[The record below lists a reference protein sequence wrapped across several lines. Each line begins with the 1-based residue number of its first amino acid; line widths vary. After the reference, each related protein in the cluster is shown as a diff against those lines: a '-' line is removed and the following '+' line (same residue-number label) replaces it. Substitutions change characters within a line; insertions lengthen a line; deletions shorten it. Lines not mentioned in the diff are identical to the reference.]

1 MAVQEV
7 APPVADVRGVE
18 HAVPAVDHVVI
29 DREDHRGGIGGYAS
43 GPVSMR
49 LDRTRRG
56 EVFFRFRFYVS
67 MLTAMDARVGG
78 SGTRGIDAWTHWTHH
93 EE

>member
-43 GPVSMR
+43 GPAMMR
-49 LDRTRRG
+49 LGRTRRL
-56 EVFFRFRFYVS
+56 VRFSFSV
-67 MLTAMDARVGG
+67 LCFDDDGDG
-78 SGTRGIDAWTHWTHH
+78 CSGTRGIDGWAHWTHH

>member
-29 DREDHRGGIGGYAS
+29 DRDDHRGGIGGYAS

-49 LDRTRRG
+49 LDRTRRSEFIFSFSVLCFDDDG
-56 EVFFRFRFYVS
+56 
-67 MLTAMDARVGG
+67 DGC
-78 SGTRGIDAWTHWTHH
+78 SGTRGIDGWTHWTHH

>member
-49 LDRTRRG
+49 LVDRTRRSERQWPNQQTG
-56 EVFFRFRFYVS
+56 R
-67 MLTAMDARVGG
+67 LTSRDSSKQSEHSA
-78 SGTRGIDAWTHWTHH
+78 
-93 EE
+93 

>member
-49 LDRTRRG
+49 LVDRTRRS
-56 EVFFRFRFYVS
+56 EFFFVFGFMFR
-67 MLTAMDARVGG
+67 
-78 SGTRGIDAWTHWTHH
+78 
-93 EE
+93 

>member
-7 APPVADVRGVE
+7 APAVADVRGVE

-49 LDRTRRG
+49 L
-56 EVFFRFRFYVS
+56 E
-67 MLTAMDARVGG
+67 AK
-78 SGTRGIDAWTHWTHH
+78 
-93 EE
+93 